1 MLRHIAAFAFFL
13 MMSLGGLFSA
23 HAQDVPAPQASPAEQ
38 PAAEPEAAA
47 EQGAT
52 AAPDA
57 HAQQDAVEEPA
68 EEPTST
74 FFDANHRQRIYEQG
88 RLSHTRAALYSL
100 LLPGLGNFYVE
111 QYMLGTVAMSL
122 TVFAA
127 IFIAYGLGLSRGDLV
142 GLGAGVAGV
151 AYGGGL
157 ITSYQGVR
165 RYNLQLQQSLQL
177 DRAAAH
183 TPSAP
188 RTWGLSL
195 SVNF

>member
-1 MLRHIAAFAFFL
+1 MLRHITAFGFFL
-13 MMSLGGLFSA
+13 MMSLGGLLA
-23 HAQDVPAPQASPAEQ
+23 AQAQDAPAADAFPPEPEVVASPEGVGEQ
-38 PAAEPEAAA
+38 V
-47 EQGAT
+47 
-52 AAPDA
+52 AAPS
-57 HAQQDAVEEPA
+57 
-68 EEPTST
+68 EPTDSTEST
-74 FFDANHRQRIYEQG
+74 FFDADHRRRIYEQG
-88 RLSHTRAALYSL
+88 RLSHTRAALYTL

-127 IFIAYGLGLSRGDLV
+127 IFLAYGISLSRSDLV
-142 GLGAGVAGV
+142 GLGAGVAGL

-177 DRAAAH
+177 DRASAH
-183 TPSAP
+183 IPSAP

>member
-1 MLRHIAAFAFFL
+1 MLRHIAAFGFFL
-13 MMSLGGLFSA
+13 MMSLGGIVN
-23 HAQDVPAPQASPAEQ
+23 AQTQEAP
-38 PAAEPEAAA
+38 
-47 EQGAT
+47 
-52 AAPDA
+52 APDA
-57 HAQQDAVEEPA
+57 PPA
-68 EEPTST
+68 EHEATVEHEANAGQDTTAERVAPPRST

-88 RLSHTRAALYSL
+88 RLSHIRAALYTL

-122 TVFAA
+122 TVFAG
-127 IFIAYGLGLSRGDLV
+127 IFLAYGLSLSRNDLV
-142 GLGAGVAGV
+142 GLGAGVAGL

-177 DRAAAH
+177 DRASALA
-183 TPSAP
+183 PGAP

-195 SVNF
+195 SVTF

>member
-1 MLRHIAAFAFFL
+1 MLRHITAFGFFL
-13 MMSLGGLFSA
+13 MMSLGGLLA
-23 HAQDVPAPQASPAEQ
+23 AQAQDAPAARAFPPEQEVVASPAGVNEQ
-38 PAAEPEAAA
+38 
-47 EQGAT
+47 
-52 AAPDA
+52 AAPS
-57 HAQQDAVEEPA
+57 ESTE
-68 EEPTST
+68 ST
-74 FFDANHRQRIYEQG
+74 FFDADHRRRIYEQG

-127 IFIAYGLGLSRGDLV
+127 IFLAYGISLSRSDLV
-142 GLGAGVAGV
+142 GLGAGVAGL

-183 TPSAP
+183 IPSAP